1 MTVGAALATP
11 ANALHFAVENGVF
24 LLQEIIR
31 IFLSFLRGHLIG
43 AWLAMTNRGLR
54 NCRIC
59 CARDPAPL
67 VCAIA
72 SVLPIKSV
80 SAIVAINFVPSILSA
95 PMTDRLFLVEMQKFS
110 AKRIPS

>member
-43 AWLAMTNRGLR
+43 AWLAMTNRGPPELSNLLR
-54 NCRIC
+54 
-59 CARDPAPL
+59 PM
-67 VCAIA
+67 
-72 SVLPIKSV
+72 
-80 SAIVAINFVPSILSA
+80 ILR
-95 PMTDRLFLVEMQKFS
+95 P
-110 AKRIPS
+110 